1 MANTARK
8 ATLEDAWEIVR
19 ELGKAQKE
27 TDRQL
32 KESSFELKE
41 AQKETD
47 RQLKE
52 TSFELKEAQKET
64 DRQLKVL
71 GESQAETDR
80 QLKKTD
86 TRFNSQWGKLVE
98 SLVEGDLL
106 NLFNQKNI
114 NVDGTS
120 TRNKRT
126 FNNKQYEFDI
136 IAYNGNEVVVV
147 EIKTTL
153 DTKKVDHFIKKLK
166 DFKKVFSEYANK
178 KIYGAVAYIVTDEKS
193 DIYSERKGLFVIKAT
208 GKSSSIVNA
217 SEFVPKTF

>member
-1 MANTARK
+1 MLYSPPSKAQRSINGVHKTMANTAKK

-19 ELGKAQKE
+19 ELGTAQKE

-32 KESSFELKE
+32 
-41 AQKETD
+41 KETD

-71 GESQAETDR
+71 GVSQAETDR

-114 NVDGTS
+114 NVNGTS

-126 FNNKQYEFDI
+126 FNNKQYAFDI

-147 EIKTTL
+147 EITPTL
-153 DTKKVDHFIKKLK
+153 DTKKFDPFIEKLK
-166 DFKKVFSEYANK
+166 DL
-178 KIYGAVAYIVTDEKS
+178 EKA
-193 DIYSERKGLFVIKAT
+193 L
-208 GKSSSIVNA
+208 
-217 SEFVPKTF
+217 P